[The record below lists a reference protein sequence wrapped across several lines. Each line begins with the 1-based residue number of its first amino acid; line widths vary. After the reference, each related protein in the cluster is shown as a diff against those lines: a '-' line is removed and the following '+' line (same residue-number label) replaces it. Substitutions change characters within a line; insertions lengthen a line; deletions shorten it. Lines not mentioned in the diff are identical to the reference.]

1 MLKIVAASL
10 PFNAHPIISQ
20 QAILDPRGPMRSHGA
35 CQLRFPALHAAYKEF
50 SRGVYSPK

>member
-35 CQLRFPALHAAYKEF
+35 GQLRFPALHAAYKEF